1 MSGRPEESLRILEF
15 GLRIWS
21 TGASLVNHSREI
33 AFVYRYRLVVGGVM
47 RVDAGLVALSSAAA
61 TTLVTSMTTDSW
73 EQVKAALVKLWRL
86 RHPGQAKAVGA
97 ELTATRSGVV
107 AARAVGDEQTEA
119 DLLAEWRSR
128 LRRLIADDKQ
138 LQDEL
143 RRFTEEFR
151 DLLSEHRGV
160 SKTVLQA
167 EIHGSGRVY
176 QAGHDQTVISS

>member
-1 MSGRPEESLRILEF
+1 
-15 GLRIWS
+15 
-21 TGASLVNHSREI
+21 
-33 AFVYRYRLVVGGVM
+33 M

-73 EQVKAALVKLWRL
+73 EQVKAALVKLWAL
-86 RHPGQAKAVGA
+86 RHPGHAKAVAA
-97 ELTATRSGVV
+97 ELTAARSGVV
-107 AARAVGDEQTEA
+107 AARAAADEQAEA

-128 LRRLIADDKQ
+128 LRRLIADDTQ

-160 SKTVLQA
+160 SKTVLRA
-167 EIHGSGRVY
+167 EVHGSGRVY
-176 QAGHDQTVISS
+176 QAGRDQTVIGS